1 MALESL
7 RRNPSWLLLALLT
20 IELVWVSGFQ
30 ANSSAARPLLLKVS
44 TTNRGMSEDQM
55 NDFER
60 PATFLDDEDEDDVG
74 INVVKGEGKT
84 RWDNL
89 KPSVKNR
96 VIEKGQAKAIAN
108 KKKRE
113 PAADK
118 KRREF

>member
-1 MALESL
+1 
-7 RRNPSWLLLALLT
+7 
-20 IELVWVSGFQ
+20 
-30 ANSSAARPLLLKVS
+30 
-44 TTNRGMSEDQM
+44 MSEDQM

>member
-1 MALESL
+1 VEHFPTQS
-7 RRNPSWLLLALLT
+7 SIT

-30 ANSSAARPLLLKVS
+30 ANNGAARPLLLKVS
-44 TTNRGMSEDQM
+44 TTSRGMSEDQM

-60 PATFLDDEDEDDVG
+60 PATFLDDDEDDVG
-74 INVVKGEGKT
+74 INVVEGKGKT

-113 PAADK
+113 PASEK